1 MIVLNEKNIFLE
13 NRQSSKGNQLKGCV
27 DGSWYKA
34 DYLGY
39 EGLAEYMVSGLL
51 KKTSLESNEFIDY
64 KTEKIQYKNTEFTG
78 CISANFLKKGWQLIT
93 LERLFRSY
101 YGESLNRS
109 LYRLPEARDR
119 LQFLVEQTVRIT
131 GLEEFG
137 KYMGK
142 VLAVDTFFLNEDR
155 HTHNLAV
162 LLDEYG
168 KYHYC
173 PMFDHGGAL
182 LSDTTLDYPMT
193 GDVYALIKNAKPKTF
208 CGNFDEQLDIAEEL
222 YGQQIQFM
230 FDDKEADRLLNEE
243 AGYPQDIKERVS
255 TILRWQKHR
264 YQYLFQK

>member
-13 NRQSSKGNQLKGCV
+13 NRQSSKGNQLKGRL

-51 KKTSLESNEFIDY
+51 KKTSLGNDEFIDY

-78 CISANFLKKGWQLIT
+78 CVSANFLKKGWQLIS
-93 LERLFRSY
+93 LERLFQSY

-109 LYRLPEARDR
+109 LYRLP
-119 LQFLVEQTVRIT
+119 
-131 GLEEFG
+131 
-137 KYMGK
+137 
-142 VLAVDTFFLNEDR
+142 
-155 HTHNLAV
+155 
-162 LLDEYG
+162 
-168 KYHYC
+168 
-173 PMFDHGGAL
+173 
-182 LSDTTLDYPMT
+182 
-193 GDVYALIKNAKPKTF
+193 
-208 CGNFDEQLDIAEEL
+208 
-222 YGQQIQFM
+222 
-230 FDDKEADRLLNEE
+230 EADRLLNEE

>member
-1 MIVLNEKNIFLE
+1 MNVPMRLKYMFQYRICTIIDVDEKNRNVQIWNYTRNPIYRAFGIKEHPTFQEYGEFLE
-13 NRQSSKGNQLKGCV
+13 SRC
-27 DGSWYKA
+27 
-34 DYLGY
+34 
-39 EGLAEYMVSGLL
+39 
-51 KKTSLESNEFIDY
+51 FH
-64 KTEKIQYKNTEFTG
+64 
-78 CISANFLKKGWQLIT
+78 
-93 LERLFRSY
+93 
-101 YGESLNRS
+101 
-109 LYRLPEARDR
+109 RLPEARDR

-168 KYHYC
+168 EYHYC

-182 LSDTTLDYPMT
+182 LSDTTLVYPMT
-193 GDVYALIKNAKPKTF
+193 GDVYALIENAKPKTF